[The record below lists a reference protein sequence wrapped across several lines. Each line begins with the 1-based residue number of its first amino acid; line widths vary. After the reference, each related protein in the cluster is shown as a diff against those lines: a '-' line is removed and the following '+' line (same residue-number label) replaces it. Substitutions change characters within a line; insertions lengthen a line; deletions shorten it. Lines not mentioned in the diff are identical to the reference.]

1 MNTKRVKTKSEMIA
15 DRLRQEIIS
24 DKFSKGQL
32 PSKLE
37 LAAHF
42 GVSHRTMETALKRL
56 MEEGLI
62 RGVRGTG
69 IFINQDVQ
77 DVHNLTNRLVLM
89 LMPACSIFEDEPYN
103 TLRHVAFSRGL
114 LPINLPMPDR
124 YVKLSLLE
132 KTTMNQILRAPIRGV
147 IYNGRGYRAEPFLD
161 NWRNLR
167 SVALRDFDSEFDPP
181 GSSVLI
187 DNEAGAEKLAKHF
200 IEKGCRRLAVLA
212 SYIAPDV
219 SKSEQ
224 YWKKH
229 ISTQFMNGVSRAAK
243 EAGLPAPELHFMQ
256 EPPKDQEELLPATK
270 AALSDL
276 ISRYDGILCTV
287 DHVAYTL
294 IQFAISHGVR
304 VPEDLLVS
312 AEGDTPWCSR
322 FGINITT
329 MSLMADQLCTRAFE
343 ILEEGGI
350 HHEKIVPD
358 IIFRQSTNR

>member
-1 MNTKRVKTKSEMIA
+1 MIA

-24 DKFSKGQL
+24 EKFSKGQL

-103 TLRHVAFSRGL
+103 ALRHAAFSRGL
-114 LPINLPMPDR
+114 MPIYLPMPDR

-132 KTTMNQILRAPIRGV
+132 KTTLNQILRAPIRGV

-200 IEKGCRRLAVLA
+200 IEKGCRRLAILA
-212 SYIAPDV
+212 SHIAPDV
-219 SKSEQ
+219 SQSEQ

-229 ISTQFMNGVSRAAK
+229 ISTQFMNGVSQATGK
-243 EAGLPAPELHFMQ
+243 AGLPPPALYFMQ
-256 EPPKDQEELLPATK
+256 EPPNDKEKLLPETL
-270 AALSDL
+270 AALRDL
-276 ISRYDGILCTV
+276 INKYDGILCTV

-294 IQFAISHGVR
+294 IQIARSQGKR

-312 AEGDTPWCSR
+312 AAGDTPWCTR
-322 FGINITT
+322 FGIHITT
-329 MSLMADQLCTRAFE
+329 MSLMADQLCARAFE
-343 ILEEGGI
+343 ILEKGGI
-350 HHEKIVPD
+350 HHEKIAPD
-358 IIFRQSTNR
+358 IIYRESTNR